1 MRSRIQ
7 KNPAR
12 FVFKLIAVA
21 VLIFLCA
28 RGAYTQGVQHAIA
41 SAMPYTDGAS
51 IMIDFD
57 GEVHEYR

>member
-21 VLIFLCA
+21 ALIFLCA

-57 GEVHEYR
+57 GQVHEYR

>member
-1 MRSRIQ
+1 MR

-12 FVFKLIAVA
+12 FVFKLIAVSA
-21 VLIFLCA
+21 LIFLCA

-41 SAMPYTDGAS
+41 SAMPYSDGTS

-57 GEVHEYR
+57 GQIHEYR

>member
-1 MRSRIQ
+1 MR

-12 FVFKLIAVA
+12 FIFKLIAVSA
-21 VLIFLCA
+21 LIFLCA
-28 RGAYTQGVQHAIA
+28 HNAYTQGVQHAIA

-57 GEVHEYR
+57 GQIHEYR

>member
-12 FVFKLIAVA
+12 FIFKLIAVSA
-21 VLIFLCA
+21 LIFLFA

-41 SAMPYTDGAS
+41 SAMPYTDGTS

-57 GEVHEYR
+57 GQVHEYR

>member
-21 VLIFLCA
+21 ALIFLCA

-51 IMIDFD
+51 L
-57 GEVHEYR
+57 